1 MYCKIAMFSRDANF
15 LLEENGEYTEL
26 KEKISVKELGEK
38 LPALM
43 KQYGVTKVRL
53 VGNHQFAKGIAEK
66 IKKANLEFS
75 NLEIEVV

>member
-1 MYCKIAMFSRDANF
+1 MYCKIAMFSRNANF

-26 KEKISVKELGEK
+26 KEKIPVKELEEK

-43 KQYGVTKVRL
+43 KQYGVNKVRI

-75 NLEIEVV
+75 NLEIEVF